1 MNKTLPLR
9 LPESLIE
16 LADMCSREQ
25 RTDRSTTLRQW
36 LYQGAESYAL
46 NQVAA
51 GRLSLG
57 RAAELLE
64 SSIYDIYEKALEK
77 GLEIGTTSEQFRE
90 SMKYSALIR
99 PKSDADKDAG

>member
-1 MNKTLPLR
+1 
-9 LPESLIE
+9 
-16 LADMCSREQ
+16 
-25 RTDRSTTLRQW
+25 

-51 GRLSLG
+51 GRLSLR

-64 SSIYDIYEKALEK
+64 SSIYEKALEK

-90 SMKYSALIR
+90 SMKYSALIT